1 MKRLMILIHWLTAIL
16 IVCAFVSIEFK
27 SSFGKHNLFHDIM
40 KSSHLYIGF
49 IVLFL
54 TIARL
59 LLRQFYGGMSCSWYK
74 KSKPR
79 KFIAQSFHMFLYA
92 WLIFM
97 PILGWC
103 IISAKGTYT
112 IPFGLPSILDIM
124 PHANVAAIKE
134 VHNTLAYFG
143 LWVIVIHAFAA
154 LFNYYVLKGDFVKKT
169 NFSKKAQ
176 NSL

>member
-16 IVCAFVSIEFK
+16 IVCAFISIEFR
-27 SSFGKHNLFHDIM
+27 SSFGKHNLFHDVM

-54 TIARL
+54 TIVRL
-59 LLRQFYGGMSCSWYK
+59 FLRQIYGGMSYSRHK
-74 KSKPR
+74 KSKI
-79 KFIAQSFHMFLYA
+79 KKLISQLIHLFLYA

-103 IISAKGTYT
+103 IISAKGTYI

-124 PHANVAAIKE
+124 PHANVVAIKD

-143 LWVIVIHAFAA
+143 LWVIAIHAFAA
-154 LFNYYVLKGDFVKKT
+154 LFDYYVLRRDIIEKR
-169 NFSKKAQ
+169 
-176 NSL
+176 